1 MSCWCC
7 LLSIDDRLRRLNRRR
22 EYLAR
27 ILTYVPE
34 TDVIVELA
42 NHNAGGL
49 TADMMLSRIDEVN
62 TQDSHENSKY
72 FSEDEVCLLF
82 GSGEPRVDCLDRGLL
97 LSGDECSDEKDRLVE
112 LDFCG
117 VADIWIDGE
126 RERLVEVDRLEDW
139 SAGDELAEILVEN
152 VDKSLLLEIKNFLDN
167 VFSAT
172 MEKFESLEKADRLE
186 QEEDS
191 DERLEELYGKITQD

>member
-62 TQDSHENSKY
+62 TQDSHE
-72 FSEDEVCLLF
+72 
-82 GSGEPRVDCLDRGLL
+82 
-97 LSGDECSDEKDRLVE
+97 
-112 LDFCG
+112 
-117 VADIWIDGE
+117 
-126 RERLVEVDRLEDW
+126 
-139 SAGDELAEILVEN
+139 
-152 VDKSLLLEIKNFLDN
+152 
-167 VFSAT
+167 
-172 MEKFESLEKADRLE
+172 
-186 QEEDS
+186 
-191 DERLEELYGKITQD
+191 